1 MAALQSLSVHHLD
14 LHIVSNLQ
22 GVNVSV
28 SMARHET
35 LCLSWDKKG
44 NKDDNA
50 AKIPEHLMG
59 WGLWDSRVWFILAEG
74 IFSKQQRQ
82 VEIRVP

>member
-1 MAALQSLSVHHLD
+1 MATLQSLSVHLLD

-59 WGLWDSRVWFILAEG
+59 WGLCDSSLVYVG
-74 IFSKQQRQ
+74 
-82 VEIRVP
+82 